1 MSDDQMTYM
10 LTGDRAPR
18 RGPAHLQHRTAF
30 KVQGGRVIPD
40 PIPVKLQ
47 PVEAVAEEVKE
58 EEQQPEAPRRGRPR
72 KSEADAD
79 QA

>member
-1 MSDDQMTYM
+1 
-10 LTGDRAPR
+10 
-18 RGPAHLQHRTAF
+18 
-30 KVQGGRVIPD
+30 
-40 PIPVKLQ
+40 
-47 PVEAVAEEVKE
+47 VAEEVKE